1 MSFSIG
7 GSERARINSAGDFLI
22 GDSSGGARLYVKTSE
37 TKGQNATP
45 FVLSTN
51 DTNKFELIFSRST
64 NSYYK
69 IQAVEQNV
77 GYRDIVM
84 QSDGGKLGV
93 GTTSPQRLLD
103 VRGYVNLGT
112 SQAYVGAS
120 GYADIHLRTYSG
132 TPNSPAKIQVVD
144 NWFDCYSTY
153 TDGFRWFNWSS
164 DGVSAERMRLT
175 GDGNLGIGTS
185 TPFSGTKLTA
195 NGTIQVG
202 YVDASNAALQLSW
215 NGASSYGKIQTFSSS
230 SLALNPDGN
239 NVGVGTTNPTAKLH
253 VLASTPS
260 GITSPPSGT
269 TIRSDSSTDNYLS
282 FVNTAD
288 NGTYAGITMTD
299 NNIAAYIVFRNYT
312 SSGVSVGSD
321 SMIYGSYNDH
331 IFQAGSSGTVNG
343 KPEVARLALD
353 GTFTLQN
360 RLVTNSTGVAVTLN
374 SGGDIVVYSVS
385 NSYGGT
391 IFCDPPQSG
400 MASGG
405 ASNGYVWVTSLM
417 NYVQRTSYDRQ
428 WNNEPSITV
437 LNDTAAGSQS
447 TFRIHGAPGNS
458 GGDYSVNLVVDGT
471 ITALSDARVKTEIT
485 PIQNALATVCQL
497 QGKTFKFVNSDLE
510 IQTHTSMADGRKFGF
525 IAQEIKDIIPETVI
539 QATGPDIVENE
550 NGVCREFTVDYAS
563 IVALLAESIK
573 ELKTELDSVKS
584 ELATIKKIA

>member
-1 MSFSIG
+1 
-7 GSERARINSAGDFLI
+7 
-22 GDSSGGARLYVKTSE
+22 
-37 TKGQNATP
+37 
-45 FVLSTN
+45 
-51 DTNKFELIFSRST
+51 
-64 NSYYK
+64 
-69 IQAVEQNV
+69 
-77 GYRDIVM
+77 
-84 QSDGGKLGV
+84 
-93 GTTSPQRLLD
+93 
-103 VRGYVNLGT
+103 
-112 SQAYVGAS
+112 
-120 GYADIHLRTYSG
+120 
-132 TPNSPAKIQVVD
+132 
-144 NWFDCYSTY
+144 
-153 TDGFRWFNWSS
+153 
-164 DGVSAERMRLT
+164 
-175 GDGNLGIGTS
+175 
-185 TPFSGTKLTA
+185 
-195 NGTIQVG
+195 
-202 YVDASNAALQLSW
+202 
-215 NGASSYGKIQTFSSS
+215 
-230 SLALNPDGN
+230 
-239 NVGVGTTNPTAKLH
+239 
-253 VLASTPS
+253 
-260 GITSPPSGT
+260 
-269 TIRSDSSTDNYLS
+269 
-282 FVNTAD
+282 
-288 NGTYAGITMTD
+288 
-299 NNIAAYIVFRNYT
+299 
-312 SSGVSVGSD
+312 
-321 SMIYGSYNDH
+321 MIYGSYNDH